1 MNNNTSDRKNSQVPW
16 FYIGT
21 VVQKEWCS
29 SSHLAWNL
37 TSQGWVNHRKSS
49 RIEVWFIGV
58 GESEIC
64 FYCWFFFISNKL
76 WELKSI
82 YKTKVRN
89 SKKPCFLGCTWH
101 FKVLGP
107 GKFKTINWFWKV
119 PLLWMASSWK
129 YQWNTC
135 TKVCGFLACFFAKM
149 VPFVDLD

>member
-1 MNNNTSDRKNSQVPW
+1 MITLQTGKIARCLDFILGLWFKKSDVPPPIW
-16 FYIGT
+16 HGILLLKVGWIT
-21 VVQKEWCS
+21 EN
-29 SSHLAWNL
+29 LAEL
-37 TSQGWVNHRKSS
+37 KFDLLVLESLKSA
-49 RIEVWFIGV
+49 FIV
-58 GESEIC
+58 G
-64 FYCWFFFISNKL
+64 FFFISNKL